1 MRNPSKAVAD
11 ALDQIDADMRGGI
24 RFERVQIDGIPFKK
38 LILSDRDPILYLDTE
53 VPENDNKRDFPGK
66 TELSIFGPYYRSGL
80 VTHTDA
86 RAFSLLGMPLKKVE
100 GNPAGI
106 DLSWDDPDC
115 YEVYAVCFDVLM
127 AHGWVNIDP
136 GKSEVS
142 EKVKT
147 CVHREYGESFGDEAK
162 AIFGENWETA
172 YYEAAS
178 RHLTEPFSR
187 LWYAANILAL
197 VYLHQN
203 DFAAGILWSEYHLRL
218 AHEADAMRG
227 AKIKA
232 AGSEG
237 GRARV
242 RALDTERQSVL
253 STMAL
258 YRSKGH
264 SIANAARLAAE
275 AGVGRSPEANRKLW
289 GRHQRK

>member
-1 MRNPSKAVAD
+1 MNHSNKAVAD
-11 ALDQIDADMRGGI
+11 ALNRIEADMRGEI
-24 RFERVQIDGIPFKK
+24 SFERLEIDGIPFKR
-38 LILSDRDPILYLDTE
+38 LILPGRDPILYLDTDS
-53 VPENDNKRDFPGK
+53 PDQDDKKQFPVK
-66 TELSIFGPYYRSGL
+66 AKFSRLGPFFRSGL

-86 RAFSLLGMPLKKVE
+86 REFSALGVPPEKPQ

-106 DLSWDDPDC
+106 DLNWDAPDC
-115 YEVYAVCFDVLM
+115 YEVYAVCFDVLK
-127 AHGWVNIDP
+127 AHEWINIDP
-136 GKSEVS
+136 GNSGPA
-142 EKVKT
+142 EKIRI
-147 CVHREYGESFGDEAK
+147 CVHREYGEGFGDEAR
-162 AIFGENWETA
+162 AMFGEEWETA

-178 RHLTEPFSR
+178 RHLAEPFSR

-242 RALDTERQSVL
+242 RALDAQRQSVL
-253 STMAL
+253 TAMGL
-258 YRSKGH
+258 YRSRGH
-264 SIANAARLAAE
+264 SITNAARLAAD
-275 AGVGRSPEANRKLW
+275 AGVGRSAEANRKLW
-289 GRHQRK
+289 GRHKRK